1 MKIIKSTFVTLNA
14 LPKISDHVYKINGKK
29 KKTNKNLRRFFK
41 EILRA
46 PFKFFTHLTEVE
58 PML

>member
-14 LPKISDHVYKINGKK
+14 LPEISDNVYEVNGKK
-29 KKTNKNLRRFFK
+29 KKQPEKVFFK

-46 PFKFFTHLTEVE
+46 PFKFFAHLTEAE
-58 PML
+58 PLL

>member
-29 KKTNKNLRRFFK
+29 KKTNKQKPEKVF
-41 EILRA
+41 
-46 PFKFFTHLTEVE
+46 
-58 PML
+58 